1 MDREISK
8 QVIKQRRRKRLIK
21 IAVLLIG
28 VVTIF
33 AFMVHYLQPSL
44 TIKELRV
51 ATVDR
56 GVLSVSVSASGK
68 VLPIYEEI
76 IASPISSKI
85 VSIKKKSGE
94 KVIAGE
100 PILELDLESFSADVE
115 KQRDELELKN
125 LKLEQFKITTRSAL
139 DDLAMQIKIDGM
151 KLERMEVLLRNELYL
166 DSIGAST
173 TDKIKQI
180 QLEYEVQKMQFN
192 QLNQKFEN
200 QKRNSEV
207 EIKAQELDY
216 KVAVKSATLLR
227 KVVKEASVSSP
238 RNATLTWVNDQI
250 GTTISAGSQL
260 AIVSDLENYRIDGEI
275 MDSYSDKI
283 SSGNRV
289 EFKLGNE
296 FLTGVVG
303 NIAPSVSNGVIKFS
317 VAIDKS
323 DHERLRSGLKVDLYV
338 INSMKEDVLRIDNYS
353 YYVGVGEYDL
363 WVMNDGQ
370 ALKRRVKLG
379 ESSFDKVEVVSGLK
393 EGDRVILS
401 DMSRYNDRN
410 QVSIR

>member
-200 QKRNSEV
+200 QKQNSEV

-338 INSMKEDVLRIDNYS
+338 IHSMKEDVLRIDNYS

>member
-21 IAVLLIG
+21 ITVLLIS

-33 AFMVHYLQPSL
+33 AFLVHYLQPSL
-44 TIKELRV
+44 TIKESRV

-56 GVLSVSVSASGK
+56 GALSVSVSASGK
-68 VLPIYEEI
+68 VLPIYQEI
-76 IASPISSKI
+76 ITSPISSKI
-85 VSIKKKSGE
+85 LSVKKKSGE

-125 LKLEQFKITTRSAL
+125 LKLEQFKITTRSTL

-151 KLERMEVLLRNELYL
+151 KLERMEVLLKNELYL

-173 TDKIKQI
+173 ADKIKQNR
-180 QLEYEVQKMQFN
+180 LEYEVQKMQFN
-192 QLNQKFEN
+192 QLKQKFKN
-200 QKRNSEV
+200 QQRNSEV

-216 KVAVKSATLLR
+216 KVTFKNATLLKKR
-227 KVVKEASVSSP
+227 VKEASVSSP

-260 AIVSDLENYRIDGEI
+260 AIVSDLENYRIEGEI

-296 FLTGVVG
+296 LLTGVVG
-303 NIAPSVSNGVIKFS
+303 TIAPSVSNGVIKFS
-317 VAIDKS
+317 VVIDKS

-338 INSMKEDVLRIDNYS
+338 INSMKEDVLRLDNYS

-363 WVMNDGQ
+363 WVIHEGL
-370 ALKRRVKLG
+370 ALKRRVQLG
-379 ESSFDKVEVVSGLK
+379 GNSFDKVEVISGLK

-401 DMSRYNDRN
+401 DMSRYNDKN
-410 QVSIR
+410 QMIIK